1 MTQSFPANLLIY
13 SRLIATFAIHFIQ
26 LEMLFIAAPLQGFT
40 QAPWRAIHS
49 GMFPGAVDEYFT
61 PFMRLES
68 GEPRARDL
76 RDITAGTN
84 LTVQIMARDAG
95 EFAVLTEAAV
105 AAGATR
111 IDLNAGCPYPMV
123 TRKGRG
129 AALIENPAALS
140 AIGEEMRK
148 WPEVGFSM
156 KMRLGT
162 EKPEAWRGSA
172 DAIAAMPLRL
182 LTVHSRVARQLYS
195 GELFMEEF
203 NELLKTSAHPVIF
216 NGEMATPGD
225 IRRITDSFPGIAGVM
240 CGRGL
245 LRRPT
250 LASEWKAGADASEA
264 DRRHASVEILTRL
277 FMHYS
282 STLCGP
288 SHILSKIKP
297 FTGYLDADLFDKKAL
312 KALRTAPP
320 PDRFHSLFASL

>member
-1 MTQSFPANLLIY
+1 
-13 SRLIATFAIHFIQ
+13 
-26 LEMLFIAAPLQGFT
+26 MLFIAAPLQGFT

-76 RDITAGTN
+76 RDITDCRN
-84 LTVQIMARDAG
+84 LTVQVIARDAG
-95 EFAVLTEAAV
+95 EFAALTEAGV

-129 AALIENPAALS
+129 AALIENPEALS
-140 AIGEEMRK
+140 AIGEEMCK

-162 EKPEAWRGSA
+162 ERPDAWRSSA
-172 DAIAAMPLRL
+172 DAIAEMPLRL
-182 LTVHSRVARQLYS
+182 LTVHPRVGRQLYS

-203 NELLKTSAHPVIF
+203 SELLRASSHPVIF
-216 NGEMATPGD
+216 NGEMVTPGD
-225 IRRITDSFPGIAGVM
+225 IRRITDSFPEISGVM

-250 LASEWKAGADASEA
+250 LASEWKTGAEASEA
-264 DRRHASVEILTRL
+264 DRRQASVEILTRL

-282 STLCGP
+282 SALCGP

-297 FTGYLDADLFDKKAL
+297 FTEYLDAALFDKKLL
-312 KALRTAPP
+312 KALRKAPT
-320 PDRFHSLFASL
+320 PDRFHSLLASL

>member
-1 MTQSFPANLLIY
+1 M
-13 SRLIATFAIHFIQ
+13 H
-26 LEMLFIAAPLQGFT
+26 FIAAPLQGFT

-76 RDITAGTN
+76 RDITDCRN
-84 LTVQIMARDAG
+84 LTVQVIARDAG
-95 EFAVLTEAAV
+95 EFAALTEVAV

-111 IDLNAGCPYPMV
+111 IDLNAGCPYPMI

-129 AALIENPAALS
+129 AALIENPEALS

-162 EKPEAWRGSA
+162 ERPDAWRSSA
-172 DAIAAMPLRL
+172 DAIAEMPLRL
-182 LTVHSRVARQLYS
+182 LTVHPRVGRQLYS

-203 NELLKTSAHPVIF
+203 SELLRASSHPVIF

-225 IRRITDSFPGIAGVM
+225 IRRITDSFPEISGVM

-250 LASEWKAGADASEA
+250 LASEWKAGAEASEA
-264 DRRHASVEILTRL
+264 DRHQASVEILTRL

-282 STLCGP
+282 SALCGP

-297 FTGYLDADLFDKKAL
+297 FTEYLDAALFDKKLL
-312 KALRTAPP
+312 KTLRKAPT
-320 PDRFHSLFASL
+320 PDRFHSLLNSL

>member
-1 MTQSFPANLLIY
+1 
-13 SRLIATFAIHFIQ
+13 
-26 LEMLFIAAPLQGFT
+26 MLFIAAPLQGFT

-76 RDITAGTN
+76 RDITDCRN
-84 LTVQIMARDAG
+84 LTVQVIARDAG
-95 EFAVLTEAAV
+95 EFAALTEAAV

-111 IDLNAGCPYPMV
+111 IDLNAGCPYPMI

-129 AALIENPAALS
+129 AALIENPEALS

-162 EKPEAWRGSA
+162 ERPDAWRSSA
-172 DAIAAMPLRL
+172 DAIAGMPLRM
-182 LTVHSRVARQLYS
+182 LTVHPRVARQLYS
-195 GELFMEEF
+195 GDLFMKEF
-203 NELLKTSAHPVIF
+203 SELLRASSHPVIF

-225 IRRITDSFPGIAGVM
+225 IRRITDSFPEISGVM

-250 LASEWKAGADASEA
+250 LASEWKSGAEASEA
-264 DRRHASVEILTRL
+264 DRRQASVEILTRL

-282 STLCGP
+282 SALCGP

-297 FTGYLDADLFDKKAL
+297 FTEYLDGALFDKKTL
-312 KALRTAPP
+312 KALRKAPT
-320 PDRFHSLFASL
+320 PDRFHSLLASL